1 MNKISNSDYL
11 RFLKAGTKIDHQRV
25 GQAFCNMF
33 DMSKSV
39 VDALYEL
46 DDKEAFCYITTHLID
61 YDRPHLLKFPYV
73 VHNDGDHTSFGV
85 TVPDLQGCFSAGD
98 TLNDT
103 KEQVKEAI
111 LLHIEMMWK
120 EDKNTIIKPKKIEE
134 YVDNNEY
141 KDGYWAYVEVD
152 VSPMIS

>member
-1 MNKISNSDYL
+1 MNKISQSEYTCFVIAVSTL
-11 RFLKAGTKIDHQRV
+11 THQRV
-25 GQAFCNMF
+25 GQAFCNMY
-33 DMSKSV
+33 DVSNDVM
-39 VDALYEL
+39 DDLYEL
-46 DDKEAFCYITTHLID
+46 DGKEAFHYITTHLID

-120 EDKNTIIKPKKIEE
+120 EDKNAIIKPKKIEE

>member
-1 MNKISNSDYL
+1 MNKISQSEYIC
-11 RFLKAGTKIDHQRV
+11 FLKSATKIDHQRV

-33 DMSKSV
+33 DMSKDI
-39 VDALYEL
+39 VDALYFLE
-46 DDKEAFCYITTHLID
+46 DKEAFHYITTHLID
-61 YDRPHLLKFPYV
+61 YDGGRLLKFPYV

-103 KEQVKEAI
+103 KEQVKDAI
-111 LLHIEMMWK
+111 LLHIEMMLS
-120 EDKNTIIKPKKIEE
+120 EDENAIIKPKKIED
-134 YVDNNEY
+134 YVDNDEY

-152 VSPMIS
+152 VSSMYS

>member
-1 MNKISNSDYL
+1 MNKISQSEYTCFVIAVSTL
-11 RFLKAGTKIDHQRV
+11 THQRV
-25 GQAFCNMF
+25 GQAFCNMY
-33 DMSKSV
+33 DVSNDVM
-39 VDALYEL
+39 DALYEL
-46 DDKEAFCYITTHLID
+46 DGKEAFHYITTHLID
-61 YDRPHLLKFPYV
+61 YDGRRLLKFPYV

-85 TVPDLQGCFSAGD
+85 TVPDLEGCFSAGD

-120 EDKNTIIKPKKIEE
+120 EDKNAIIKPKKIEE